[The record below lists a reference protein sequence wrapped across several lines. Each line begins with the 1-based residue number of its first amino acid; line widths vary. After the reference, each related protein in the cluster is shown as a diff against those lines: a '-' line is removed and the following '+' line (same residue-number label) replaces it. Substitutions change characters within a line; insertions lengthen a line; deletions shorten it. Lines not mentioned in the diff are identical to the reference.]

1 MSAIPFRPLEEMAL
15 KETIPVPVSLVGK
28 VPDSCAGG

>member
-1 MSAIPFRPLEEMAL
+1 MSAIPFHPLEEMAL
-15 KETIPVPVSLVGK
+15 KETIPVSSVGK